1 MRIKWGSKRDPC
13 ACTLRPCQTLP
24 IHDPTPVAQA
34 AMEAELVAV
43 TRQFG
48 LLKEGYSKAR
58 DNLRAE
64 QSVRRAVDIDEA
76 PREVSQLRIFSSV
89 STIP

>member
-1 MRIKWGSKRDPC
+1 
-13 ACTLRPCQTLP
+13 
-24 IHDPTPVAQA
+24 
-34 AMEAELVAV
+34 MEAELVAV

-64 QSVRRAVDIDEA
+64 QSVRRPATTSRVCDLRMVS
-76 PREVSQLRIFSSV
+76 RE
-89 STIP
+89 